1 MLASPTDFVASM
13 GVIARKKALARVF
26 SGGVDGIRDLGCW
39 VGGVA
44 GGGVAGLGRGGGV
57 EGEAGHGVGWI
68 ATGAMVDFR
77 GLGHVN

>member
-1 MLASPTDFVASM
+1 M
-13 GVIARKKALARVF
+13 GGF
-26 SGGVDGIRDLGCW
+26 
-39 VGGVA
+39 A

-68 ATGAMVDFR
+68 AMGAMVDFC